1 LLLER
6 LAAAEEGET
15 EKKEKKE
22 TSGATSVYQ
31 LKGGVHAYL
40 KYKQVA

>member
-6 LAAAEEGET
+6 LAAAEGET
-15 EKKEKKE
+15 EKKQKKE
-22 TSGATSVYQ
+22 IAGATSVYQ